1 MAEDKIQQLKDK
13 LNLEEIGDKEIAL
26 PSARLVDYIRVLKL
40 ARKPDYEEFINIA
53 QVSMAG
59 IGIIGITGFM
69 IYALL
74 TELPRL
80 LR

>member
-1 MAEDKIQQLKDK
+1 MAEDKIQQFKDK
-13 LNLEEIGDKEIAL
+13 LALNEIGNREIAL
-26 PSARLVDYIRVLKL
+26 PSTKLEDYLRVLKL
-40 ARKPDYEEFINIA
+40 ARKPDYEEFTSIS

-59 IGIIGITGFM
+59 IAIIGVIGFL

-74 TELPRL
+74 TELPRS